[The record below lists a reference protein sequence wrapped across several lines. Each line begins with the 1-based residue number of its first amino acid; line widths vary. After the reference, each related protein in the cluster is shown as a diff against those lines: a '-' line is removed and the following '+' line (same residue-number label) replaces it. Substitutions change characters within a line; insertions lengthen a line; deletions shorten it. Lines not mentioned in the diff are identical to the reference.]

1 MLRSKACSSVM
12 LSEISGAT
20 PLSQICCSVGCIMK
34 KVMNRAK
41 LTITVLGGV
50 PWVPR
55 AVLSKESTI
64 TMRTN
69 DVIMTKI
76 EGASVITVK
85 SAISWTMRPVACP
98 PWPKSNVTFCANVGS
113 ITAKNAIEK
122 ADSAASRRDH
132 FMDLPR
138 LMRGCCALC
147 RQGV

>member
-1 MLRSKACSSVM
+1 M
-12 LSEISGAT
+12 
-20 PLSQICCSVGCIMK
+20 
-34 KVMNRAK
+34 
-41 LTITVLGGV
+41 

-85 SAISWTMRPVACP
+85 SNQLDDATGCLSALV
-98 PWPKSNVTFCANVGS
+98 KSNVTFCANVGS
-113 ITAKNAIEK
+113 ITAKNAMEK
-122 ADSAASRRDH
+122 AVSAASRRGH

-138 LMRGCCALC
+138 LMRDCYALC